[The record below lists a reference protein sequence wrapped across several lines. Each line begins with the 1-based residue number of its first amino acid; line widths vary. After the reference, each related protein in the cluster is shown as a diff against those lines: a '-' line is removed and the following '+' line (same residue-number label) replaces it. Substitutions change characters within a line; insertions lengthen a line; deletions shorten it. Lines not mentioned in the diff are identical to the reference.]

1 MKISIAGTGYVGL
14 SIATL
19 LAQHNEVTAVDIV
32 AERVEMINNKKSP
45 IQDDYI
51 EDYLANK
58 DLNLRATLDAE
69 DGWEHPDIDGMV
81 EDIKNG
87 DLYSMIPKM
96 GNVFEPG
103 IIEKYPV
110 IQKIKDLM
118 EEFSVIYGEQCGWT
132 DEYGDPL
139 YIWQKLSTALDY
151 YDVADSAVDI
161 NDPMQVLKKT
171 LSLYRKMKEV
181 I

>member
-1 MKISIAGTGYVGL
+1 MDLRGKILLDATYDCDSYLYVRD
-14 SIATL
+14 L
-19 LAQHNEVTAVDIV
+19 LVN
-32 AERVEMINNKKSP
+32 RVELITYNGNLLDRMIWKFWNWDN
-45 IQDDYI
+45 
-51 EDYLANK
+51 
-58 DLNLRATLDAE
+58 T
-69 DGWEHPDIDGMV
+69 
-81 EDIKNG
+81 
-87 DLYSMIPKM
+87 
-96 GNVFEPG
+96 
-103 IIEKYPV
+103 
-110 IQKIKDLM
+110 KIKDLM

-171 LSLYRKMKEV
+171 LTLYRKMKEV